1 MRTMQVAQRA
11 GVNAQTLR
19 YYERRGLL
27 PNPPRTASGYRT
39 YEPGA
44 VRIVRFIKRAQEL
57 GFSLAEI
64 EMLLHLA
71 DGGPESCDAARQL
84 AHHKVAEMDTKIA
97 TLNAMRA
104 SLTQLIATC
113 ARPRSERQCPL
124 LDSLEPDHDMSGDE

>member
-27 PNPPRTASGYRT
+27 PNPPRTASGYRA
-39 YEPGA
+39 YGQEA
-44 VRIVRFIKRAQEL
+44 VRIVRFVKRAQEL
-57 GFSLAEI
+57 GFSLAEV

-84 AHHKVAEMDTKIA
+84 AENKVADLDTRIA
-97 TLNAMRA
+97 ALNAMRE
-104 SLTQLIATC
+104 SLTRLVASC
-113 ARPRSERQCPL
+113 AVPKGERDCPL
-124 LDSLEPDHDMSGDE
+124 LDCLEPGS